1 MLFISFTFV
10 ASLFYIALLIFTL
23 YIIILTIRLTT
34 VVFRQRLLNKYYT
47 AYYATIH
54 LLEVNNKGLGK
65 SKEVN
70 NKLANLLRNVLVDSL
85 NILTKAIPFVV
96 RCHKHNY
103 ATFNKYTLVA
113 IATRVVLAQD

>member
-1 MLFISFTFV
+1 MLFFSFAFV
-10 ASLFYIALLIFTL
+10 ASLFYIALLVFTL
-23 YIIILTIRLTT
+23 YIIVLAVRLATI
-34 VVFRQRLLNKYYT
+34 VFRQRLLNKHCT

-96 RCHKHNY
+96 RCYKRNY

-113 IATRVVLAQD
+113 IATCVILIQD